1 MRAVITGAAGF
12 IGSHLCER
20 LLSLGWEVVGVDCF
34 RDYYSPDIKR
44 KNLQKCLSHP
54 SFSLIGE
61 DLALSS
67 FSFLEKGDYIFHLA
81 AQPGVRKS
89 WGKEFHYYVQDNVLA
104 TQRLLEAS
112 LHKEIS
118 LFVFASSSSVYGNAP
133 SFPLKEDARALPF
146 SPYGVTK
153 LAAEN
158 LVRLY
163 YENFSLPTISLR
175 FFTVFGSR
183 QRPDMA
189 FHRALKAILTG
200 EEFTVYGDGSQVRD
214 FTHVEDIVEGVI
226 GAVDGARVGEVYNL
240 GSGRE
245 ITLRQALSAME
256 RVTGRKI
263 KLKFAEAA
271 KGDVRKT
278 LADITKAREDFGYEP
293 TKTLEE
299 GIEQEWNWIKSLY
312 SD

>member
-1 MRAVITGAAGF
+1 MRAVVTGAAGF
-12 IGSHLCER
+12 IGSHLCQR

-44 KNLQKCLSHP
+44 RNLKECLSHP
-54 SFSLIGE
+54 SFFLVGE
-61 DLALSS
+61 DLALSN
-67 FSFLEKGDYIFHLA
+67 FSFLQRGDYIFHLA

-89 WGKEFHYYVQDNVLA
+89 WGREFSFYVQDNILA

-112 LHKEIS
+112 LQKGIS
-118 LFVFASSSSVYGNAP
+118 LFLFASSSSVYGNSP
-133 SFPLKEDARALPF
+133 DFPLREEARPLPF

-163 YENFSLPTISLR
+163 YENFSLPAVSLR
-175 FFTVFGSR
+175 FFTVFGPR

-200 EEFTVYGDGSQVRD
+200 GEFTVYGDGNQVRD
-214 FTHVEDIVEGVI
+214 FTHVEDIVEGLI
-226 GAVDGARVGEVYNL
+226 RALEGARVGEVYNL

-245 ITLRQALSAME
+245 VTLSQALGAME

-263 KLKFAEAA
+263 RLKFVEAA

-278 LADITKAREDFGYEP
+278 LADITKARKDFGYEP
-293 TKTLEE
+293 RKTLEE
-299 GIEQEWNWIKSLY
+299 GIEQEWNWIRSLY
-312 SD
+312 GD